1 MFKRDT
7 GHFVLHVHVCVS
19 VSLVASRIADF
30 RQQELSVCLNQLI
43 VFSMIF
49 GFHYQELFYDE

>member
-7 GHFVLHVHVCVS
+7 GQFVLHVHVRVS